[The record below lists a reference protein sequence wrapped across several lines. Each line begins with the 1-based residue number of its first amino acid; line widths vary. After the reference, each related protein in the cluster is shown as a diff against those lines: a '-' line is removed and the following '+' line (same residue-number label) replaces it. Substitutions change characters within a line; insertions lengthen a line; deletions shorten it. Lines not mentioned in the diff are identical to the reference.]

1 MNKIALMEDDKTVK
15 LSIPRGYYVFAE
27 MSTMS
32 DFNVKMM
39 LRDAQSQKVSFEG
52 ERQSKDALPP
62 IRGFYQCDYD
72 ETELHI
78 HIEEGIDLDLR
89 VDSTDLYDQNEELAV
104 RTVTAVG
111 RDLADDK
118 YNDFMLHL
126 TIMRC
131 NFYQCDYDETELHI
145 HIEEGIDLD
154 LRVDSTDLYDQNEE
168 LAVRTVTAVGHDLA
182 DDKYNDFMLH
192 LTIMRCNDL

>member
-1 MNKIALMEDDKTVK
+1 MNKIALLEDDKTVK

-27 MSTMS
+27 MSTMA
-32 DFNVKMM
+32 DFNVKMI
-39 LRDAQSQKVSFEG
+39 LCDAQSQKVSFEG

-78 HIEEGIDLDLR
+78 HIEDGIDLDLR
-89 VDSTDLYDQNEELAV
+89 VDSTELYDQNDELAV

-131 NFYQCDYDETELHI
+131 N
-145 HIEEGIDLD
+145 DL
-154 LRVDSTDLYDQNEE
+154 
-168 LAVRTVTAVGHDLA
+168 
-182 DDKYNDFMLH
+182 
-192 LTIMRCNDL
+192 

>member
-1 MNKIALMEDDKTVK
+1 MEGEKMNKIALIEDDKIVK

-27 MSTMS
+27 MSTMA

-131 NFYQCDYDETELHI
+131 NEL
-145 HIEEGIDLD
+145 
-154 LRVDSTDLYDQNEE
+154 
-168 LAVRTVTAVGHDLA
+168 
-182 DDKYNDFMLH
+182 
-192 LTIMRCNDL
+192 

>member
-1 MNKIALMEDDKTVK
+1 
-15 LSIPRGYYVFAE
+15 
-27 MSTMS
+27 MSTMA

-89 VDSTDLYDQNEELAV
+89 SLPSLTFLQIRNSHVGCST
-104 RTVTAVG
+104 
-111 RDLADDK
+111 
-118 YNDFMLHL
+118 
-126 TIMRC
+126 
-131 NFYQCDYDETELHI
+131 
-145 HIEEGIDLD
+145 
-154 LRVDSTDLYDQNEE
+154 
-168 LAVRTVTAVGHDLA
+168 
-182 DDKYNDFMLH
+182 
-192 LTIMRCNDL
+192 

>member
-1 MNKIALMEDDKTVK
+1 MNKIALMEDDKIVK

-27 MSTMS
+27 MSTMA

-62 IRGFYQCDYD
+62 IRGFYQ
-72 ETELHI
+72 LHI

-131 NFYQCDYDETELHI
+131 NEL
-145 HIEEGIDLD
+145 
-154 LRVDSTDLYDQNEE
+154 
-168 LAVRTVTAVGHDLA
+168 
-182 DDKYNDFMLH
+182 
-192 LTIMRCNDL
+192 

>member
-1 MNKIALMEDDKTVK
+1 MDKIALMEDDKTVK

-27 MSTMS
+27 MSTMAE
-32 DFNVKMM
+32 FNVKMS
-39 LRDAQSQKVSFEG
+39 LRDSKTQKVSFEG
-52 ERQSKDALPP
+52 ERQSKEALPP

-78 HIEEGIDLDLR
+78 EIKEKVELDLR

-111 RDLADDK
+111 RDLDDER

-131 NFYQCDYDETELHI
+131 RD
-145 HIEEGIDLD
+145 
-154 LRVDSTDLYDQNEE
+154 
-168 LAVRTVTAVGHDLA
+168 
-182 DDKYNDFMLH
+182 
-192 LTIMRCNDL
+192 

>member
-1 MNKIALMEDDKTVK
+1 MEGEKMNKIALMEDDKTVK

-27 MSTMS
+27 MSTMA

-131 NFYQCDYDETELHI
+131 NEL
-145 HIEEGIDLD
+145 
-154 LRVDSTDLYDQNEE
+154 
-168 LAVRTVTAVGHDLA
+168 
-182 DDKYNDFMLH
+182 
-192 LTIMRCNDL
+192 

>member
-1 MNKIALMEDDKTVK
+1 MNKIALMEDDKIVK

-27 MSTMS
+27 MSTMA
-32 DFNVKMM
+32 DCNVKMR
-39 LRDAQSQKVSFEG
+39 LRDAQSQIVSFEG
-52 ERQSKDALPP
+52 EGQSKDAVPP
-62 IRGFYQCDYD
+62 IRGCYPGDYD

-131 NFYQCDYDETELHI
+131 NEL
-145 HIEEGIDLD
+145 
-154 LRVDSTDLYDQNEE
+154 
-168 LAVRTVTAVGHDLA
+168 
-182 DDKYNDFMLH
+182 
-192 LTIMRCNDL
+192 

>member
-1 MNKIALMEDDKTVK
+1 MNKIALMEDDKIVK

-27 MSTMS
+27 MSTMA

-89 VDSTDLYDQNEELAV
+89 LARTDLYDQNEELAV

-131 NFYQCDYDETELHI
+131 NEL
-145 HIEEGIDLD
+145 
-154 LRVDSTDLYDQNEE
+154 
-168 LAVRTVTAVGHDLA
+168 
-182 DDKYNDFMLH
+182 
-192 LTIMRCNDL
+192 